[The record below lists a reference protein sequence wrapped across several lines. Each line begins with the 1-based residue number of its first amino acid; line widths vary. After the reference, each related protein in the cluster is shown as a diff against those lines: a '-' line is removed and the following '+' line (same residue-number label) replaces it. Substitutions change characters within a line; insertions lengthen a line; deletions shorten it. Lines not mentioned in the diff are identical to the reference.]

1 MRVGVALGSNL
12 GERLENLRAARA
24 AILDLPGVGEPVL
37 SSGVYSTAPV
47 DCEDDAGEFLNAVVE
62 FEYDGDVRELLS
74 MFRGIEEKIGRP
86 SDHRRN
92 VSRTID
98 LDLLYAGALK
108 ASEPGLEIPHPRIGG
123 RRFVLEPLAQ
133 IRPDLVL
140 PGQTVSVSEL
150 LTRLD
155 KSDYVRPL
163 TGDW

>member
-12 GERLENLRAARA
+12 GDRLENLRRART
-24 AILDLPGVGEPVL
+24 AILDLPGVREPLL
-37 SSGVYSTAPV
+37 SSSVYSTAPV
-47 DCEDDAGEFLNAVVE
+47 DCEDDAGEFLNAVLE
-62 FEYDGDVRELLS
+62 FEYDGDARQLLS
-74 MFRGIEEKIGRP
+74 EFRGIEEKMGRTP
-86 SDHRRN
+86 NHRRN

-108 ASEPGLEIPHPRIGG
+108 LSEPGLEIPHPRLAG

-140 PGQTVSVSEL
+140 PGQIVSVSEL